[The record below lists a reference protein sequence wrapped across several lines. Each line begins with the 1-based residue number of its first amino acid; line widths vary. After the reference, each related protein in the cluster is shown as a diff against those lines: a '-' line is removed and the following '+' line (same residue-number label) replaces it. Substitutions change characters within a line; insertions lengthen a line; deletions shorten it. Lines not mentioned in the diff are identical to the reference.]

1 MNRKDYLDYVDFCFK
16 TFGDHVKLWVTIN
29 EPNGICI
36 NGYTLGTIAPGR
48 CSNYVGNCTAGNSAT
63 EPYVV
68 AHNLLLAHGGAVK
81 LYKDKNQVCMT
92 EKRKKDISLHYL
104 IKKINNFPHKLFNLL
119 VFDWKGKK
127 SQHIGFLILFLLAHT
142 QKKKK
147 ISHLFY
153 CSFIKNV
160 NQNAL

>member
-16 TFGDHVKLWVTIN
+16 TFGDHVKLWVTMN

-68 AHNLLLAHGGAVK
+68 AHNLLLAHGGTVN
-81 LYKDKNQVCMT
+81 LYKDKYQVCMI

-127 SQHIGFLILFLLAHT
+127 VSILGF
-142 QKKKK
+142 
-147 ISHLFY
+147 
-153 CSFIKNV
+153 
-160 NQNAL
+160 

>member
-16 TFGDHVKLWVTIN
+16 TFGDHVKPWVTMK

-63 EPYVV
+63 EPNVV
-68 AHNLLLAHGGAVK
+68 AHNLLLAHGGTVK
-81 LYKDKNQVCMT
+81 LYKDKYQVCMI

-127 SQHIGFLILFLLAHT
+127 VSILGF
-142 QKKKK
+142 
-147 ISHLFY
+147 
-153 CSFIKNV
+153 
-160 NQNAL
+160 